1 LRRSCDELARRLRD
15 GARRRLELAA
25 ALLARL
31 DAHLKH
37 LNPRSVLERGYSIT
51 QDRGGRIVRDAVQL
65 AVGDE
70 LRITLSKGWAEASVA
85 RKGNADAIDRER

>member
-1 LRRSCDELARRLRD
+1 MDELRHLASRLKGSWAR
-15 GARRRLELAA
+15 AFEKAA
-25 ALLARL
+25 AVLARL
-31 DAHLKH
+31 DANLKH
-37 LNPRSVLERGYSIT
+37 LNPQSVLERGYSIT

-65 AVGDE
+65 AVGDD